1 MYLYPLYII
10 ESMMYNRYTYT
21 NVHKNVCTLE
31 HLSFLFVYSIIIKIY
46 FSFNETFKA
55 SQKNGI
61 QQYIREDL
69 IVK

>member
-31 HLSFLFVYSIIIKIY
+31 HLSFLFVYY
-46 FSFNETFKA
+46 
-55 SQKNGI
+55 KN
-61 QQYIREDL
+61 L
-69 IVK
+69 LFF